1 MDLVSDDGQVR
12 RKDDDDRRYDAV
24 GNDFH
29 RFRLAGCVFA
39 LFLFLPVCVFGFPG
53 IYIRILD
60 SSISCLPTIESIEI
74 GDTRESY
81 QR

>member
-29 RFRLAGCVFA
+29 RFRLAGCVF
-39 LFLFLPVCVFGFPG
+39 VGYPG